1 MAEKTPTAEHAIRRA
16 NLLTLIGDEHG
27 GMARFARAH
36 NMSAAHL
43 WQIRHSERGVGE
55 RLARKIEAAA
65 GLDNG
70 WLDRPHPASDIVVE
84 RFASQV
90 ATEASR
96 RDVPPEMQDTILYL
110 LRMAPVR
117 VDTESDGG

>member
-1 MAEKTPTAEHAIRRA
+1 MAEKTRTETAEHGIRKA

-27 GMARFARAH
+27 GVARFAREH
-36 NMSAAHL
+36 NLSAAHL

-55 RLARKIEAAA
+55 RLARKIEGAA
-65 GLDNG
+65 GLENG
-70 WLDRPHPASDIVVE
+70 WLDRPHPAADIVAE

-96 RDVPPEMQDTILYL
+96 RDVPPEMQETILYL
-110 LRMAPVR
+110 LRMAP
-117 VDTESDGG
+117 EKDGS